1 MGLDVY
7 ILAAIKEKATGRII
21 SCDPDEL
28 SEKRITIFWFDGWDA
43 QRLMRSWIEIINRYG
58 GTHYAE
64 NTDNFMPFP
73 QTALREMCSCLL
85 SYCCVPEETRFQLRL
100 ESGFWDINRGDRQ
113 DDIPFG
119 PRRQYRYLDYNAY
132 YATENTFLTL
142 GRVLREIIWMLD
154 QIHYENK
161 FDPLCEYRGLPED
174 YKWVFG
180 KRTFP
185 DDFIELPEDLQKF
198 RENPNA
204 YTWEFELL
212 NSQ

>member
-7 ILAAIKEKATGRII
+7 IDATIKEKATGRII
-21 SCDPDEL
+21 SYDPDYPPD
-28 SEKRITIFWFDGWDA
+28 KQITIFHFDGWNA
-43 QRLMRSWIEIINRYG
+43 APVMRSWIEIINRYG
-58 GTHYAE
+58 GTHY
-64 NTDNFMPFP
+64 TRHDNSMPFP

-85 SYCCVPEETRFQLRL
+85 SYCCVPEENRYQWDL
-100 ESGFWDINRGDRQ
+100 ETGFWDIEKREQRNNAPYKEEQ
-113 DDIPFG
+113 
-119 PRRQYRYLDYNAY
+119 QYSHIEWESY
-132 YATENTFLTL
+132 YYTENTFLTL